1 MAKLNLPKLEF
12 DKKKAGIAGGV
23 IVLAVAGWLAW
34 DMFMAEPPPPPPPP
48 PVAAK
53 PPAPK
58 PPAVSPDKLIDDLVT
73 VSGLGKQIEQIP
85 EKLRMGVSQSSAK
98 PRDPALVAEVEKIM
112 TEAFKPER
120 FQQRVR
126 EVLKK
131 DFDRKRVEGLIKTMN
146 SPLMKK
152 MFELEAKDVKP
163 DELAAFAKGLAK
175 APLAK
180 ERLQVL
186 QDYDGVTRSSEF
198 ATEMVTATTRSMV
211 AGAVGGDAAQLARF
225 DSEFGKQ
232 KDKLAKAVR
241 DATMLSLA
249 YMYRDVSDAE
259 LAEYGRFYATED
271 GKWFVEKAMGAL
283 LDEFRAGAQQSGERI
298 VEAAKAKKPSVAVA
312 GKDRKAAGG
321 EVVAMAPAASGARP
335 LTARSK
341 LDARECL
348 KHDSNQA
355 IHRCAEGFR

>member
-48 PVAAK
+48 VAAK

-58 PPAVSPDKLIDDLVT
+58 PPAVSPDKLVDDLVK
-73 VSGLGKQIEQIP
+73 VSGLDKQIELIP
-85 EKLRMGVSQSSAK
+85 EKISQGMNMSSAK
-98 PRDPALVAEVEKIM
+98 PRDPALVAEVGKIM
-112 TEAFKPER
+112 AEAFKPER
-120 FQQRVR
+120 IQNQVR

-131 DFDRKRVEGLIKTMN
+131 DFERKRVEGLIKAMN
-146 SPLMKK
+146 APLMKK
-152 MFELEAKDVKP
+152 MFELEAKEVKP
-163 DELAAFAKGLAK
+163 EELAAFAKGLSRS
-175 APLAK
+175 PLAK
-180 ERLQVL
+180 ERLQAL
-186 QDYDGVTRSSEF
+186 QDYDRVTRSSEF

-211 AGAVGGDAAQLARF
+211 AGAVGGDAAQLAKF
-225 DSEFGKQ
+225 DAEFGKQ
-232 KDKLAKAVR
+232 KDKLATAVR

-259 LAEYGRFYATED
+259 LAEYGGFYATED
-271 GKWFVEKAMGAL
+271 GKWFVDKAMGAL
-283 LDEFRAGAQQSGERI
+283 LEEFRAGAQQAGERI
-298 VEAAKAKKPSVAVA
+298 VAMAKAARPAAAGKAAKS
-312 GKDRKAAGG
+312 AGG
-321 EVVAMAPAASGARP
+321 ETVAQAPAPSAARP